1 MIPQVF
7 LGGDGAGGGEYKNW
21 IPHRE
26 SHQNLISKIFNW
38 LPALADFNCPSKKK
52 TDGCNLS
59 SLGLN
64 LMILGGLKEQIINR
78 VSPPS
83 LSTGNWSRHVVRV
96 VSNHGSFPHLKH
108 TCFAGLLTAKTD
120 MTMEKNNHLKSFED
134 VFPCI
139 SYLAMLV
146 YWRIRVTILD
156 HPFFI
161 VKTSSRRP
169 WGA

>member
-1 MIPQVF
+1 MVSKSCNWGCSPSKWPKWFINGGYSLLTVLTGMIPQVF

-96 VSNHGSFPHLKH
+96 VSNHGSFPHLNTH
-108 TCFAGLLTAKTD
+108 V
-120 MTMEKNNHLKSFED
+120 S
-134 VFPCI
+134 
-139 SYLAMLV
+139 LV
-146 YWRIRVTILD
+146 YSPPKLT
-156 HPFFI
+156 
-161 VKTSSRRP
+161 
-169 WGA
+169 